1 MHNGLGYIY
10 GQYRVKR
17 AEPARKASRRGGAP
31 QKEVNM
37 SIEQFIDNE
46 VKSNDVVLF
55 MKGTPQFPQCGFSGQ
70 VVQILDHVGVGYKG
84 LNVLES
90 AELRNGI
97 KDLFEL
103 ADHSAALRQG
113 RVRRRLRHHPRDVPG
128 RRIAAAVRRQGRR
141 GQRGRL
147 SLAAR
152 QIGQARLEV
161 IVADIT
167 TLRVDAIVNAANSSL
182 LGGGGV
188 DGAIH
193 RAAGPELLAE
203 CRMLNGCETGD
214 AKITKATGCRRS
226 M

>member
-1 MHNGLGYIY
+1 
-10 GQYRVKR
+10 
-17 AEPARKASRRGGAP
+17 
-31 QKEVNM
+31 M

-128 RRIAAAVRRQGRR
+128 RRIAAAVCRQGRR
-141 GQRGRL
+141 GQRGGLGL

-152 QIGQARLEV
+152 QIGKARLEV

-167 TLRVDAIVNAANSSL
+167 TLSVDAIVNAANYVAARRRRRRWRDPSRR
-182 LGGGGV
+182 
-188 DGAIH
+188 
-193 RAAGPELLAE
+193 RARTAR
-203 CRMLNGCETGD
+203 RMPH
-214 AKITKATGCRRS
+214 ARMAARPATPRSPKGIGCRRG